1 MYKVRLSWDAW
12 EMYLSFDKKDRRS
25 RTIRKTMVEI
35 QINPFRGAYEVPN
48 RNEFYRYSSA
58 HEILYTVED
67 QTCMI
72 IAIRW
77 KDRMY

>member
-1 MYKVRLSWDAW
+1 M
-12 EMYLSFDKKDRRS
+12 RS
-25 RTIRKTMVEI
+25 DCLGMLGKCISVLTEKIDGRKTIRKTMVEI
-35 QINPFRGAYEVPN
+35 QKNPFRGAYEVPN
-48 RNEFYRYSSA
+48 RNGFYRYSSA

-72 IAIRW
+72 KAIRW